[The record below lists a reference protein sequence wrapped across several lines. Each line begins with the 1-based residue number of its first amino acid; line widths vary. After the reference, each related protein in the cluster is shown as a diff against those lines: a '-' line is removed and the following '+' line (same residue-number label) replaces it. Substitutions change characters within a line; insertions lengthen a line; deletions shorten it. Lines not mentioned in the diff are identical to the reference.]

1 MPKKYVICRSAV
13 VRPGE
18 HYPRTIQMFF
28 TGFSGE
34 TTTWGIWD
42 VGFRASIPMPKG
54 AAKTLSD
61 AMQKGDPHHNYW
73 INDQETLAAELH
85 IKE

>member
-1 MPKKYVICRSAV
+1 MPRKYIICRSDV

-18 HYPRTIQMFF
+18 HYPRTIQSFF

-42 VGFRASIPMPKG
+42 VGFRASIPLPKG
-54 AAKTLSD
+54 IAKTLSA
-61 AMQKGDPHHNYW
+61 AMQKGDPFHNYW
-73 INDQETLAAELH
+73 INDREKLAVELN

>member
-1 MPKKYVICRSAV
+1 MPKKYVICRSSV
-13 VRPGE
+13 VRPGDP
-18 HYPRTIQMFF
+18 YPRTIQELF

-42 VGFRASIPMPKG
+42 VGFRASILLPKG
-54 AAKTLSD
+54 VAKTLSSS
-61 AMQKGDPHHNYW
+61 MHKGDPHHNYW
-73 INDQETLAAELH
+73 ITDQETLAVELH